1 MPPSQPLAVALA
13 ILLPLATLAIFAL
26 AGLFFRVQFTF
37 SCRPKS
43 TAKTGAV
50 LREATHKKNVTVH
63 SRRGSMLIKNLT
75 KARYIYTVNGV
86 EYGIR
91 GEFHA
96 TKRQTPKF
104 VPVVYIKRFPRF
116 SYMDEPVS
124 FSDIRYGL
132 WGGIL
137 VAWGLSF
144 AVISV
149 TLLKG
154 FL

>member
-1 MPPSQPLAVALA
+1 MSSPHPMITALTV
-13 ILLPLATLAIFAL
+13 LLPLATVATFAL
-26 AGLFFRVQFTF
+26 AGLFFRVQFIF
-37 SCRPKS
+37 SHRPKS
-43 TAKTGAV
+43 TAKTGAI
-50 LREATHKKNVTVH
+50 LREATHKKNVTVR
-63 SRRGSMLIKNLT
+63 SRRGRVFIKNLT
-75 KARYIYTVNGV
+75 KALYIYTVNGV

-116 SYMDEPVS
+116 SYMDELAS

-137 VAWGLSF
+137 VAWGLSL

-149 TLLKG
+149 TLLKVY
-154 FL
+154 F

>member
-1 MPPSQPLAVALA
+1 MPPANILLTLLR
-13 ILLPLATLAIFAL
+13 ILLPVATVAVFAL
-26 AGLFFRVQFTF
+26 AGVFFWVQFIF
-37 SCRPKS
+37 SRRPKS
-43 TAKTGAV
+43 TAKTGAI
-50 LREATHKKNVTVH
+50 LREATHKKNVTVR
-63 SRRGSMLIKNLT
+63 SRRGRVFIKNLT
-75 KARYIYTVNGV
+75 KALYIYTVDGV

-116 SYMDEPVS
+116 AYMDDIGS

-137 VAWGLSF
+137 VAWGLSL
-144 AVISV
+144 AVITV
-149 TLLKG
+149 TLLT
-154 FL
+154 

>member
-1 MPPSQPLAVALA
+1 MPPANILLTLLR
-13 ILLPLATLAIFAL
+13 ILLPVATVAVFAL
-26 AGLFFRVQFTF
+26 AGVFFGVQFIF
-37 SCRPKS
+37 SRRPKS
-43 TAKTGAV
+43 TAKTGAI
-50 LREATHKKNVTVH
+50 LREATHKKNVTVR

-75 KARYIYTVNGV
+75 KALYIYTVNGV

-104 VPVVYIKRFPRF
+104 VPVVYVKRFPRF
-116 SYMDEPVS
+116 AYMDDIGS

-137 VAWGLSF
+137 VAWGLSL
-144 AVISV
+144 AVITV
-149 TLLKG
+149 TLLT
-154 FL
+154 